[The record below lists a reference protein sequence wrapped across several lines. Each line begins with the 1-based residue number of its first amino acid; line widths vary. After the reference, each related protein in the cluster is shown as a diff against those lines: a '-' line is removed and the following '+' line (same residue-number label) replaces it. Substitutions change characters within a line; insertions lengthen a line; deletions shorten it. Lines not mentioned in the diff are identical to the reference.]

1 MSDEILRFYNNEL
14 HYLRRLG
21 DEFSR
26 THSRIAGNL
35 KIGSEGEYDP
45 HVGRM
50 VESFAYLTARIRSKL
65 EDDFP
70 EISSSMLEVLY
81 PHFQRPL
88 PAMGIVQFTLDSA
101 QADRFDGETVTR
113 RTAME
118 SDPIEGEPCRFQ
130 TCYEVKCFPMRVG
143 DATLKQMPVE
153 APKHAFGYQVQSVLR
168 LDLNTFSPD
177 VKFHQFAELK
187 PTFYIKSQPPISY
200 DIYEMLMNDVLGVAV
215 VENLASKKVFR
226 LDPKQCIR
234 PVGFDADQGL
244 IDYPPQSFIGY
255 RLLTEFFGFPEKFLF
270 FELDLES
277 IRHQLDVAHV
287 EVYLY
292 LKKPYPDHHSHITAD
307 TFRLGCTPIVNLYKQ
322 RAEPI
327 RLTHFDSEYPIVP
340 DARRPLAHEVYSIDR
355 VVATSEDHRQVEF
368 HPFYSF
374 KHGSRDTTGAFW
386 HATRRPQDAVENVED
401 RGSEM
406 HISFVDLDFSPAKAG
421 KWTIDIDT
429 TCFNRNRPHRLPF
442 GGGEPRL
449 QLEDAGA
456 ITELECLT
464 LPSRTLRPALQHGTR
479 WRLISQLS
487 LNHISLTNGEN
498 GPEALREILRL
509 YDMRDSDETRRMI
522 EGLVSVVAESSIAR
536 VGHGPQGGICRG
548 TDVQIMLD
556 EDQFKSGGL
565 FLFASVLEHF
575 MGLYTTINSFTRTSV
590 RTKQRD
596 SEELRQWPPRT
607 GEMVLL

>member
-21 DEFSR
+21 DEFAR

-88 PAMGIVQFTLDSA
+88 PSTAIVEFTLDTA
-101 QADRFDGETVTR
+101 QADRFEGETVERKTPL
-113 RTAME
+113 E
-118 SDPIEGEPCRFQ
+118 SSPIDGEPCRFQ

-143 DATLKQMPVE
+143 DASLKQMPVE

-187 PTFYIKSQPPISY
+187 PSFYIKSQPPISY

-215 VENLASKKVFR
+215 VENVNSKKVFR
-226 LDPKQCIR
+226 LDPRQCIR

-244 IDYPPQSFIGY
+244 VEYPPQSFIGY
-255 RLLTEFFGFPEKFLF
+255 RLLSEFFGFPEKFLF
-270 FELDLES
+270 FEIDLES
-277 IRHQLDVAHV
+277 IRSQLDLAHI
-287 EVYLY
+287 EIYLY
-292 LKKPYPDHHSHITAD
+292 LKKPYPNHHTHISSD
-307 TFRLGCTPIVNLYKQ
+307 TFRLGCTPIINLYKQ

-327 RLTHFDSEYPIVP
+327 RLTHFNSDYPIVP

-368 HPFYSF
+368 HRW
-374 KHGSRDTTGAFW
+374 K
-386 HATRRPQDAVENVED
+386 RRRIRCRKNHCRSQ
-401 RGSEM
+401 
-406 HISFVDLDFSPAKAG
+406 
-421 KWTIDIDT
+421 
-429 TCFNRNRPHRLPF
+429 RLP
-442 GGGEPRL
+442 EN
-449 QLEDAGA
+449 
-456 ITELECLT
+456 
-464 LPSRTLRPALQHGTR
+464 LP
-479 WRLISQLS
+479 
-487 LNHISLTNGEN
+487 
-498 GPEALREILRL
+498 
-509 YDMRDSDETRRMI
+509 
-522 EGLVSVVAESSIAR
+522 
-536 VGHGPQGGICRG
+536 
-548 TDVQIMLD
+548 
-556 EDQFKSGGL
+556 
-565 FLFASVLEHF
+565 
-575 MGLYTTINSFTRTSV
+575 
-590 RTKQRD
+590 
-596 SEELRQWPPRT
+596 
-607 GEMVLL
+607 